1 MLQKVNTF
9 IKSFLSLNKSEQRAI
24 IVLVFVIVII
34 IAINISLPYFIKS
47 DSNDFTAFKHEIEKF
62 RENQQMIAD
71 SLRIEQL
78 QNSGKLNKEL
88 AVQKLNPF
96 PFNPNQLPEVV
107 WIQLGLSEKQIKTIK
122 NYEAKGG
129 KFRRKEDLRK
139 IYSISDAEYHV
150 LAPFIRI
157 PTEFKT
163 TIKPLES
170 KMQEVKPKV
179 DKVRYLNTEINSADS
194 ATLVKSLHLPTW
206 IASRVISYRNLLG
219 GYYKPSQLNEV
230 YGFDTSHYFKIQEYL
245 QLDTSMVVKI
255 HINDADFKEILRHP
269 YISFDITKQIV
280 NYRNQRGLFK
290 STQQLVELDILTEP
304 TYLKLKPYLSVDP
317 K

>member
-1 MLQKVNTF
+1 MR
-9 IKSFLSLNKSEQRAI
+9 IK
-24 IVLVFVIVII
+24 
-34 IAINISLPYFIKS
+34 
-47 DSNDFTAFKHEIEKF
+47 H
-62 RENQQMIAD
+62 
-71 SLRIEQL
+71 L

-88 AVQKLNPF
+88 AAQKLNPF
-96 PFNPNQLPEVV
+96 PYNPNQLPEAA
-107 WIQLGLSEKQIKTIK
+107 WIQIGLSERQIKTIK

-129 KFRRKEDLRK
+129 KFRKKEDLKK
-139 IYSISDAEYHV
+139 IYNISDAEYDV

-163 TIKPLES
+163 TVQPLES
-170 KMQEVKPKV
+170 KMQEVKPEV
-179 DKVRYLNTEINSADS
+179 EEIRYLNTEINSADS

-230 YGFDTSHYFKIQEYL
+230 YGFDTSHYDKIQKYL
-245 QLDTSMVVKI
+245 KLDTSMIVKI

-269 YISFDITKQIV
+269 YISYDITKQIV

-290 STQQLVELDILTEP
+290 STQQLVELGILTES
-304 TYLKLKPYLSVDP
+304 TYLKLKPYLSIEP
-317 K
+317 E